1 MTRRALVALFFCAS
15 SPAVLAGTIQR
26 VTVSSVGTGPTLQ
39 QAIVN
44 GLTNAVRQ
52 VDGVVIANEHLSQAA
67 HLSLGDGNNRTYLTS
82 QLYISRM
89 VAATRGVVTGFVV
102 QNYRHSSPSFLGGL
116 GRLFDKDR
124 RAKAEVWTARLQV
137 TVAKFARSADEKR
150 VRIVVFLPKTRKKTF
165 SVFGT
170 AVSAQGVASDLTD
183 RLQNVLIGSHDFTVL
198 NQRPT
203 PELKAEMRRIRA
215 GKTPARDYALLGQT
229 LVADYVL
236 VGAVQHL
243 HYDLI
248 RRPALTGH
256 HVYVTAQGVMQA
268 TYKLVNVP
276 THQVVWSGG
285 GRARFSR
292 FMPFGGAPSA
302 TAVLDGALARI
313 SQRIGQS
320 VMHYLF
326 PIRILAKHGAEYVI
340 GAGRGVVRVGQ
351 VYAVMREGTAIPN
364 PDTHQSL
371 GHARTYV
378 GRMRIVR
385 VQQRLAYGRLLPPA
399 RTLQGFRPMSYVL
412 GRASASTTAASQQK
426 AEASGMDA
434 LQAMIQTQDDASQ
447 GHH

>member
-1 MTRRALVALFFCAS
+1 MIRRALVALFFCAS
-15 SPAVLAGTIQR
+15 SPAAWAGTIQQ
-26 VTVSSVGTGPTLQ
+26 VTVPSVGTGPTLQ
-39 QAIVN
+39 QALLN

-52 VDGVVIANEHLSQAA
+52 VDGVVVANEQMSWTAR
-67 HLSLGDGNNRTYLTS
+67 LSLHDGNNSADLTS
-82 QLYISRM
+82 HLSISRM

-102 QNYRHSSPSFLGGL
+102 RNYRHSSPSFLGGL
-116 GRLFDKDR
+116 GRLFHKDR
-124 RAKAEVWTARLQV
+124 RAKAEVWTARLRV
-137 TVAKFARSADEKR
+137 TVAKFARSASEKR
-150 VRIVVFLPKTRKKTF
+150 VRIAVFLPKTRNKAF

-170 AVSAQGVASDLTD
+170 AVLASRVASGLTD
-183 RLQNVLIGSHDFTVL
+183 RLQAVLIGSHDFTVL
-198 NQRPT
+198 NRRPT

-215 GKTPARDYALLGQT
+215 GKAPARDYALLGQS

-256 HVYVTAQGVMQA
+256 HVYVTAQGAMQV
-268 TYKLVNVP
+268 TYQLINVP
-276 THQVVWSGG
+276 THQVVWSGS

-313 SQRIGQS
+313 SQHIGRS
-320 VMHYLF
+320 VMHDLF
-326 PIRILAKHGAEYVI
+326 PIRILAKQGAEYVI

-351 VYAVMREGTAIPN
+351 VYAVMREGAAILN

-378 GRMRIVR
+378 GRVRIVR

-399 RTLQGFRPMSYVL
+399 GTLQGLTPMTYVL
-412 GRASASTTAASQQK
+412 GRVWAPATAASQQK
-426 AEASGMDA
+426 ARAAGMSA
-434 LQAMIQTQDDASQ
+434 LQAMIQAQDDASQ
-447 GHH
+447 RHR